1 MEIDF
6 VKIEIKKKGWQ
17 RGGGIIINGG
27 YERAEDAIRI
37 KIQNS
42 FGRAF
47 VLLIG

>member
-1 MEIDF
+1 MA
-6 VKIEIKKKGWQ
+6 G
-17 RGGGIIINGG
+17 RGGGVIINGG